1 MVLAAVEAATR
12 MGLADLV
19 DVIDVVL
26 TAAIGVVGL
35 VALHSYGRQQRLK
48 IADQRWGPYRALW
61 HITSRARSGA
71 ALTPVAATRLRGKLL
86 SWYYDDGNALVLPLP
101 TQRMVLAI
109 LGDLQARADG
119 RTWPP
124 NPVPRHGDDAIAR
137 EVSILRTQLKIDLDV
152 YSIDERGFLRRGDRT
167 VERNFLERCGFDTTW
182 WGRPERWYRPNA
194 FKWDLYH
201 RGQLE
206 DVSPTRG
213 TAGEP

>member
-1 MVLAAVEAATR
+1 MVLAAAETATR

-48 IADQRWGPYRALW
+48 IADQRWGPYRTLW
-61 HITSRARSGA
+61 HITYHARSGA
-71 ALTPVAATRLRGKLL
+71 AVTPVAATLLRRKLL

-101 TQRMVLAI
+101 TQRMVRVI
-109 LGDLQARADG
+109 LGDLLARADG
-119 RTWPP
+119 RTTPP
-124 NPVPRHGDDAIAR
+124 DPVPRLGDDITR

-152 YSIDERGFLRRGDRT
+152 YRIDERGVLRRDDRT
-167 VERNFLERCGFDTTW
+167 FEREFLARCGFDATW

-201 RGQLE
+201 HGQLE
-206 DVSPTRG
+206 DVTGAPG
-213 TAGEP
+213 TAREP